1 MPKVFL
7 RPKINGF
14 NYCILEESTTN
25 EENGVL
31 KMRSKLEKERGNML
45 AKRSE
50 NEQKLFQRVY
60 KRHVNA
66 MDSEEW
72 EKGGR
77 EIKLKRTL
85 KTFISQMASGLDST

>member
-1 MPKVFL
+1 V
-7 RPKINGF
+7 
-14 NYCILEESTTN
+14 
-25 EENGVL
+25 V

-50 NEQKLFQRVY
+50 NEQKLFERVY
-60 KRHVNA
+60 KRHVNT

>member
-1 MPKVFL
+1 MV
-7 RPKINGF
+7 
-14 NYCILEESTTN
+14 
-25 EENGVL
+25 
-31 KMRSKLEKERGNML
+31 KMRSKLEKERGIML

-50 NEQKLFQRVY
+50 NEHKLFERVY
-60 KRHVNA
+60 KRHVNT

-85 KTFISQMASGLDST
+85 KTFISQLASGLDRT

>member
-1 MPKVFL
+1 L

-14 NYCILEESTTN
+14 ECCILEESTTN
-25 EENGVL
+25 DENGVL

>member
-1 MPKVFL
+1 
-7 RPKINGF
+7 
-14 NYCILEESTTN
+14 
-25 EENGVL
+25 
-31 KMRSKLEKERGNML
+31 ML

-50 NEQKLFQRVY
+50 NEQKLFERVY

-77 EIKLKRTL
+77 EIKKVEKDVPKKCLNVHFANGEWFRYT
-85 KTFISQMASGLDST
+85 

>member
-7 RPKINGF
+7 RPKTKGF
-14 NYCILEESTTN
+14 NCCIWEESTTKD
-25 EENGVL
+25 ENGVL

-50 NEQKLFQRVY
+50 NEQKLFERVY

-77 EIKLKRTL
+77 EIKKAE
-85 KTFISQMASGLDST
+85 KDVPD